1 MSRFTRR
8 QLMKLV
14 AAGVAGATL
23 APHIA
28 LAASSGMK
36 KKLIPASGERIPVIG
51 MGTWRTF
58 NVGDDEQLRLDR
70 TRVLEAFFEHGGGM
84 VDSSPMYGSAA
95 AVMGFALERLG
106 YPDGL
111 FSAEKVWTENEGQ
124 TREQVEEQERLW
136 GIETFDL
143 MQVHN
148 LVAWEAHLEKLQQM
162 KADGEI
168 RYVGITTSSGRR
180 HDQFERVMADHDLDF
195 VQLTYNITHRRVED
209 RLLPL
214 ADEKGIAVIANR
226 PYDGGSLIRNLKARH
241 SVPDWAVE
249 EFDCRGWVDY
259 LLKFLVSHPA
269 VTCAIPATTS
279 VEHLH
284 ENMRAGTGPM
294 PTSELRQRMI
304 DHIESL

>member
-1 MSRFTRR
+1 MSKFTRR
-8 QLMKLV
+8 QLMKLL
-14 AAGVAGATL
+14 AAGTAGAAL
-23 APHIA
+23 APHVA

-36 KKLIPASGERIPVIG
+36 KKAIPASGEQIPVIG

-84 VDSSPMYGSAA
+84 VDCSPMYGSAA
-95 AVMGFALERLG
+95 AVMGFALDRLG

-111 FSAEKVWTENEGQ
+111 FSAEKVWTEDEGK
-124 TREQVEEQERLW
+124 TREQVEEQEQLW

-180 HDQFERVMADHDLDF
+180 HDQFERIMENHDLDF
-195 VQLTYNITHRRVED
+195 VQLTYNITHRRVEE

-214 ADEKGIAVIANR
+214 AEEKNIAVIANR
-226 PYDGGSLIRNLKARH
+226 PYDAGPLIRDLKARH
-241 SVPDWAVE
+241 SVPDWAVD
-249 EFDCRGWVDY
+249 EFDCQGWADF
-259 LLKFLVSHPA
+259 LLKYLVSHPA
-269 VTCAIPATTS
+269 VTCAIPATSS
-279 VEHLH
+279 VEHMH

-294 PTSELRQRMI
+294 PTPELRQRMI
-304 DHIESL
+304 EHVESL

>member
-1 MSRFTRR
+1 MSKLTRR
-8 QLMKLV
+8 EWMKLV
-14 AAGVAGATL
+14 AAGIAGATL
-23 APHIA
+23 APHIG
-28 LAASSGMK
+28 LAASNGMK
-36 KKLIPASGERIPVIG
+36 MKPIPASGERIPVIG

-84 VDSSPMYGSAA
+84 VDCSPMYGSAA

-111 FSAEKVWTENEGQ
+111 FAAEKVWTEDEDK

-148 LVAWEAHLEKLQQM
+148 LAAWEAHLEKLQQM

-180 HDQFERVMADHDLDF
+180 HDQFEHIMRKHDLDF
-195 VQLTYNITHRRVED
+195 VQLTCNITHRRVED

-214 ADEKGIAVIANR
+214 AQEKGIAVIANR
-226 PYDGGSLIRNLKARH
+226 PFDAGPLIRNLKARH

-249 EFDCRGWVDY
+249 EFDCRGWADF

-269 VTCAIPATTS
+269 VTCAIPATTQ
-279 VEHLH
+279 VQHMH
-284 ENMRAGTGPM
+284 ENMRAGSGPM
-294 PTSELRQRMI
+294 PTLELRRRMI
-304 DHIESL
+304 EHVESL

>member
-1 MSRFTRR
+1 MSKLTRR
-8 QLMKLV
+8 ELMRLLL
-14 AAGVAGATL
+14 AGTAGAAL
-23 APHIA
+23 APSLA
-28 LAASSGMK
+28 LAVDEAMK
-36 KKLIPASGERIPVIG
+36 QKLIPASGERIPVIG

-58 NVGDDEQLRLDR
+58 NVGDDEQLRMDR

-84 VDSSPMYGSAA
+84 VDCSPMYGSAA
-95 AVMGFALERLG
+95 AVMGFALEKLG

-111 FSAEKVWTENEGQ
+111 FSAEKVWTEDEDK
-124 TREQVEEQERLW
+124 TREQVAEQERLW
-136 GIETFDL
+136 GIEPFDL

-180 HDQFERVMADHDLDF
+180 HDEFERIMENHELDF
-195 VQLTYNITHRRVED
+195 VQLTYNITHRRVEE

-214 ADEKGIAVIANR
+214 AEEKGIAVIANR
-226 PYDGGSLIRNLKARH
+226 PYDAGPLIRDLKSRH

-249 EFDCRGWVDY
+249 EFDCRGWADF

-294 PTSELRQRMI
+294 PTPELRQRMI